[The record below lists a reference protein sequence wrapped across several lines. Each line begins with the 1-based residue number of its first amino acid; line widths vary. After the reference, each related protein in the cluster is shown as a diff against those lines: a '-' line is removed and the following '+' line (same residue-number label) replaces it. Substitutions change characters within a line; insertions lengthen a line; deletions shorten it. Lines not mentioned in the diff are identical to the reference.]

1 MPPPR
6 PEHTR
11 DALIAAAQAVAARL
25 GTERL
30 PLKTFCRETG
40 INPSR
45 IYARFDDWRAL
56 CDAAGLVGGQVPA
69 EIPADTLL
77 RALHDAILAAGG
89 LETQRRLMMRVHWS
103 KITYFRRF
111 GGWDGV
117 LAALRGWL
125 AENAPE
131 FPYRRALEE
140 RIAHQ
145 ARRKSSRRKPGSGP
159 APESLTT
166 ALPAGGPTVPTA
178 EGPPWPSRTRVTG
191 EGGAAGAPAEKVRA
205 CGAPLHRAGVC
216 RAMLHAPVNEL
227 GVVLLFGMVAAE
239 IGYAVD
245 SIAAA
250 FPDCVAKRLVAAGPR
265 EADARWEPV
274 RIEFEFRSRHFFYHG
289 HDAAR
294 CDVIVCWQHDW
305 PDCPI
310 EVLALRDVVA
320 RLG

>member
-11 DALIAAAQAVAARL
+11 AALIAAAQAVAARL
-25 GTERL
+25 GTDRL
-30 PLKTFCRETG
+30 PLKTFCRETS

-45 IYARFDDWRAL
+45 IYARFDDWRTL
-56 CDAAGLVGGQVPA
+56 CDEAGLVGGQVPA

-77 RALHDAILAAGG
+77 RALHDAILGAGG

-125 AENAPE
+125 AENAPD
-131 FPYRRALEE
+131 FPYSSALEE
-140 RIAHQ
+140 RVAHQ
-145 ARRKSSRRKPGSGP
+145 ARRKPGNGP
-159 APESLTT
+159 ALE
-166 ALPAGGPTVPTA
+166 ALPTA
-178 EGPPWPSRTRVTG
+178 PPWPSRASVKG
-191 EGGAAGAPAEKVRA
+191 EGVTAGCSAERVRA

-239 IGYAVD
+239 IGYAID

-250 FPDCVAKRLVAAGPR
+250 FPDCAAKRLVAAGPR
-265 EADARWEPV
+265 DADARWEPV
-274 RIEFEFRSRHFFYHG
+274 RVEFEFRSRHFFYHG

-310 EVLALRDVVA
+310 EVLALRDVVE